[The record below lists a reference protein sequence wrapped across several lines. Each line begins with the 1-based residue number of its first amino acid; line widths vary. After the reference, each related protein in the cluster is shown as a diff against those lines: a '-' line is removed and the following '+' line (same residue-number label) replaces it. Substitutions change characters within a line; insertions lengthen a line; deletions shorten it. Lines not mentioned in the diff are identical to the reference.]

1 MRLLAILPLLLLSG
15 CVLLHG
21 VFGFDLTPNAVH
33 CGQVLGVDVWV
44 DQKDLIDDSEPK
56 YSVKAMSCAQA
67 MHTVVQARDVGAQR
81 GLWEADRQ
89 FPDYRLEFISARRLG
104 AIDSLGSDQA
114 CGYTLTWS
122 HRIAVAY
129 GHDYLEESD
138 PPEELHS
145 SGVILLHE
153 LIHVKENGN
162 ISHCHWASKY
172 PQVFKGL
179 KHEYVQGWD
188 DLCEHQ
194 GCAGS
199 SCWDRDSS
207 DF

>member
-44 DQKDLIDDSEPK
+44 DQKDLIDESEPK

-104 AIDSLGSDQA
+104 AIDSLGSDRA

-122 HRIAVAY
+122 HKIAVAY

-138 PPEELHS
+138 PRRS
-145 SGVILLHE
+145 
-153 LIHVKENGN
+153 
-162 ISHCHWASKY
+162 CTAR
-172 PQVFKGL
+172 
-179 KHEYVQGWD
+179 
-188 DLCEHQ
+188 
-194 GCAGS
+194 AS
-199 SCWDRDSS
+199 SCSTNSS
-207 DF
+207 TSRKTETSRIVTGPQSTRRSSRA